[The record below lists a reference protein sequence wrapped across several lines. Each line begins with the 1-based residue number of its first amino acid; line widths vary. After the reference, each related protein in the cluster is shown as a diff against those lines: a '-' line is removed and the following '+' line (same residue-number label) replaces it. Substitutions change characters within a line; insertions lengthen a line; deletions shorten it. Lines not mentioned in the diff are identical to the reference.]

1 MSVQMPLW
9 AGVLLLQILAFVLGY
24 ACARLTH
31 DIEAYAVRKQR
42 DDLWDRLHDIDPGD
56 KQ

>member
-1 MSVQMPLW
+1 MPLW

-42 DDLWDRLHDIDPGD
+42 DDLWDRLHDIDPGE